1 MNFLFKKMIKH
12 PALIALAA
20 TCFLTAAL
28 TSGTL
33 LASPQSAPKQASHVA
48 ESTEGQWLKH
58 AANGSNAEIMMPAK
72 PRMSE
77 RTFRPVADE
86 PFIKVTTWLC
96 TANQN
101 KVLFKLSY
109 HDLHQQPVTRKQIK
123 NVLDGSVKG
132 AVAQVIGNMSDTV
145 EDTKVRTYPGRKFT
159 YEFMLGEQKFK
170 SDTEVYLIGKRQYML
185 NTIFAMPHYRPELS
199 RKFFETFNPFDPE
212 DSTLAAGDIDAN
224 ASTADSP
231 STGFDGLTLP
241 SGEEPVRLK

>member
-1 MNFLFKKMIKH
+1 M
-12 PALIALAA
+12 ALAA

-48 ESTEGQWLKH
+48 ETTEGQWLKH
-58 AANGSNAEIMMPAK
+58 AAEGSNAEIMMPAK

-86 PFIKVTTWLC
+86 PFIKVTTGLC
-96 TANQN
+96 TANKGQ
-101 KVLFKLSY
+101 VLFKLSY
-109 HDLHQQPVTRKQIK
+109 HDLYQQPTTRKQIK
-123 NVLDGSVKG
+123 NVLDGAVKG

-145 EDTKVRTYPGRKFT
+145 EDVKVRTYPGRKFS
-159 YEFMLGEQKFK
+159 YEFVLGEQKFK

-185 NTIFAMPHYRPELS
+185 NTIFAMPHYKPELS
-199 RKFFETFNPFDPE
+199 QKFFATFNPFDPE
-212 DSTLAAGDIDAN
+212 DSTLAAGDVDASDSN
-224 ASTADSP
+224 ASSQD
-231 STGFDGLTLP
+231 TGFEGLTLP